1 LADPKMMSETIQKY
15 YQTGNYQ
22 VIRQFKSKKNQVQL
36 IEISADQ
43 QMIRLIEKTFTEAA
57 ALKKELSMLNLLHEM
72 EFSVPECLGQFDR
85 VLLYEYLGGMTL
97 CEKLEI
103 SEVCEPDLFSGS
115 VNRDNEITELL
126 KKTFDWL
133 DQLHQKTGLAFYD
146 INLRNFIVTDN
157 QVYAIDYE
165 DISKLKPAVD
175 YGRLLAF
182 ILTYKPVFTQWK
194 KALIRELEDYLDT
207 EIKVDMDEVR
217 LEKEK
222 ELARICERRAKLV

>member
-1 LADPKMMSETIQKY
+1 MSETIQKY

>member
-1 LADPKMMSETIQKY
+1 MSEMLKKY

>member
-1 LADPKMMSETIQKY
+1 MMSETIQKY